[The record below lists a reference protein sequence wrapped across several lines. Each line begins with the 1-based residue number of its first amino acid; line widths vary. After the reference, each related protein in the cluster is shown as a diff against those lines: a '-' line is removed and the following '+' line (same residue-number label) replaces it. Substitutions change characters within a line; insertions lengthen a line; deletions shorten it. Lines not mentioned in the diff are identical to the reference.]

1 MASGIN
7 TTKVILVLAVCALLP
22 VSLSTTAIADGPGA
36 QEYTFTVRH
45 ARMLGDR
52 DGTLTLTA
60 ERVEYRSKDG
70 EHGGSWTY
78 RDIQRL
84 EILSK
89 TRIRIT
95 TYEDNKFFG
104 MDRVLTL
111 EIVGGELTREV
122 SDFLRGR
129 MPKPFTTW
137 FTDRAGQPIVELA
150 VKHHHRFGGCQG
162 TIAVHDDRLVFVSDS
177 GKGSRTW
184 LWSDLRG
191 VSRPD
196 PFRLELA
203 TWERESGGPKAYTF
217 AVKEAMSDAAYEAI
231 WERIYRPTPL
241 RVAAPPPVE
250 HRHDE
255 SLNPGSPQEHRS
267 DEEPQ

>member
-1 MASGIN
+1 MLSGII
-7 TTKVILVLAVCALLP
+7 TTRFILILAMCALPYAWLP
-22 VSLSTTAIADGPGA
+22 TTVRADGPGA

-45 ARMLGDR
+45 GRMLGDR

-84 EILSK
+84 EVLSK

-104 MDRVLTL
+104 MDRVFTL
-111 EIVGGELTREV
+111 EIVGGELTSEV
-122 SDFLRGR
+122 SDFLRSR
-129 MPKPFTTW
+129 MPKPFITW
-137 FTDRAGQPIVELA
+137 FTDREGQPIAELA

-162 TIAVHDDRLVFVSDS
+162 TIAVYDDRLVFVSDS

-217 AVKEAMSDAAYEAI
+217 AVKEAMPDAAYEAI
-231 WERIYRPTPL
+231 WERIYRPAPL
-241 RVAAPPPVE
+241 RVAAPPPAE
-250 HRHDE
+250 HQH
-255 SLNPGSPQEHRS
+255 
-267 DEEPQ
+267 

>member
-1 MASGIN
+1 MLREII
-7 TTKVILVLAVCALLP
+7 TTRFILVLATCALLYA
-22 VSLSTTAIADGPGA
+22 SLPTTVRADGPAG
-36 QEYTFTVRH
+36 QEFTFTVRH
-45 ARMLGDR
+45 GRMLGDR
-52 DGTLTLTA
+52 DGTLKLTA
-60 ERVEYRSKDG
+60 EKVEFRSKDG

-84 EILSK
+84 EVLSK

-104 MDRVLTL
+104 MDRVFTL
-111 EIVGGELTREV
+111 EIVGGELTSEV
-122 SDFLRGR
+122 SDFLRSR

-137 FTDRAGQPIVELA
+137 FTDREGEPIVELA

-162 TIAVHDDRLVFVSDS
+162 TIAVYDDRLVFVSDS

-217 AVKEAMSDAAYEAI
+217 AVKEAMPDAAYEAI

-241 RVAAPPPVE
+241 RVAVPPPAE
-250 HRHDE
+250 HH
-255 SLNPGSPQEHRS
+255 H
-267 DEEPQ
+267 